1 MLTVILFHFILC
13 LVQRIMLTRLV
24 AAVPA
29 GHVLF
34 TFSRV
39 SCELQRIGPF
49 DLKLVVLVSS
59 LATFF
64 FVEAYLRDHPLDDIV
79 FTKEEA
85 IAVRRWSLAPSLNS
99 LDSLQL

>member
-13 LVQRIMLTRLV
+13 LVQLIMLTRLV
-24 AAVPA
+24 AAGPA

-39 SCELQRIGPF
+39 SCELQRVGPF

-64 FVEAYLRDHPLDDIV
+64 FVEADLRDHSLDDII
-79 FTKEEA
+79 FTKEA